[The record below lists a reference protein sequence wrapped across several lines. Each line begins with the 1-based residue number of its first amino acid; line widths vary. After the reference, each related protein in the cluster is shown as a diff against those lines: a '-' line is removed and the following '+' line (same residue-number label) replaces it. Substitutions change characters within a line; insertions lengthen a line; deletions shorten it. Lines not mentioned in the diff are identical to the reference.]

1 MAINALCVVA
11 HPDDCIIFAWPFI
24 EEHKDF
30 DWHILYLTYSVGD
43 DRAEEVTKFWNKRGI
58 TVEFLGNIDDY
69 RDMETEILSF
79 DEGQALLSIMNRSST
94 YDLVLTHAQD
104 GDYGH
109 IHHKF
114 VHNCVIAS
122 DRPTVFFASQQN
134 ANLTCTRIEELDL
147 AEIPLHAD
155 VVKDFQGIETGNY
168 YINEKVR
175 SLLHG
180 TT

>member
-1 MAINALCVVA
+1 MKAICVVA

-24 EEHKDF
+24 EQYKNF
-30 DWHILYLTYSVGD
+30 NWHILYLTYSAGD

-58 TVEFLGNIDDY
+58 TVEFLGNVDDY
-69 RDMETEILSF
+69 RDMENEMLSF
-79 DEGQALLSIMNRSST
+79 DEGQALLSIMKRCHT
-94 YDLVLTHAQD
+94 QDLVLTHAQD

-122 DRPTVFFASQQN
+122 DKPAVFFSSQQN
-134 ANLTCTRIEELDL
+134 SNLVCTRTAELDL
-147 AEIPLHAD
+147 AEIPIHAD
-155 VVKDFQGIETGNY
+155 VVRDFQNIESGNY
-168 YINEKVR
+168 LVTDRAR
-175 SLLHG
+175 SLLDG